1 MQDYKA
7 FVSSTAKDLLP
18 HRAHVIQEL
27 RRAGFQVDPMEDWPA
42 SADEPKKFSQERL
55 DGCHLCVLLIGRR
68 RGFVPPG
75 EEHSITQLEYR
86 AALRLKID
94 VLPYF
99 LDDAETDWP
108 AEFDER
114 HTDGQLAAWRAEVAG
129 RHGRELFTK
138 HPASIGIGAASSR
151 WRQENGF
158 KVAKPAQSR
167 AAGRVVHI

>member
-1 MQDYKA
+1 MDYKA

-27 RRAGFQVDPMEDWPA
+27 RRAGFHVDPMEDWPA

-55 DGCHLCVLLIGRR
+55 DGCHLCVLLIARR

-86 AALRLKID
+86 EALRLKID
-94 VLPYF
+94 VLPYL

-114 HTDGQLAAWRAEVAG
+114 HADDKLAAGVASVL
-129 RHGRELFTK
+129 EK
-138 HPASIGIGAASSR
+138 HPSSFFCCY
-151 WRQENGF
+151 N
-158 KVAKPAQSR
+158 K
-167 AAGRVVHI
+167 